1 MPGRL
6 CFQLVLTSG
15 QTCFCPMILKRNIY
29 HFLAFV
35 LEMPILN
42 LITVEKKRKKKRNP
56 ARKQL
61 TKLSTPR
68 KCHGFGN
75 RLKNYFSRRRHGN
88 QTPCGIDLVLVQN
101 GMFEC

>member
-42 LITVEKKRKKKRNP
+42 LITVEKKRKKKKKP
-56 ARKQL
+56 SKETAYKA
-61 TKLSTPR
+61 
-68 KCHGFGN
+68 
-75 RLKNYFSRRRHGN
+75 
-88 QTPCGIDLVLVQN
+88 
-101 GMFEC
+101 